1 MNENEKKQY
10 LDENGMLFY
19 TQRLKIVLD
28 ALLAQKANVTDL
40 DVATGRI
47 NALDANKVDK
57 VPGKGLS
64 TNDLTDALVQKIDEA
79 GRRATIDG
87 YTIEGDLTKAELDIA
102 AASDLLVESR
112 RIDDI
117 NTNKIAYITA
127 TNHIISVTENPKLRA
142 ASSVVI
148 QDATDG
154 STKKIFGMMANTGN
168 GEYLLLTFKNRD
180 ELGLYIVDDETPID
194 LTDSPLAQ
202 KALIDSDIWYDTYE
216 PLLQA
221 YQNTDPA
228 DFASASDFSA
238 LDADV
243 YRKNETFTK
252 AEVNAAIAAAIAG
265 VTQIRYQIVQEL
277 PAVGENGVIYLI
289 LYAQGPQGNIYQEW
303 IWIANTESYETL
315 GSTNQIDLSN
325 YVTFDDIEPITNTE
339 IESAYNR
346 VFDPTRVNLTV
357 NATADEEPYNHLDSL
372 VIEKITEVG
381 GVTSSEILYDLTN
394 VTMPKT
400 VRVPKNCTLSIGG
413 SESGYEGHYIEE
425 LEVITS
431 DVNAT
436 IELITPEDDEPEPDP
451 TQVTWTY
458 GNKVEPDTG
467 EESGAEAYY
476 TSDEGMISFI
486 NGLIEEGANASGTLG
501 SDCYLA
507 LSNHPWAPET
517 GFPATYR
524 VDDISESVIIESDE
538 GTDGSAYIIA
548 YVYDGTVYTLNE

>member
-87 YTIEGDLTKAELDIA
+87 QTIEGDLTKAELDIA

-148 QDATDG
+148 QDTADG
-154 STKKIFGMMANTGN
+154 STKKIFGMVANNANEN
-168 GEYLLLTFKNRD
+168 GEYILLTFRSD
-180 ELGLYIVDDETPID
+180 ADLGFYIVDDENPID
-194 LTDSPLAQ
+194 LSNTGNA
-202 KALIDSDIWYDTYE
+202 KALIDSANWNDLYE
-216 PLLQA
+216 PLLLA
-221 YQNTDPA
+221 YRDTDPS

-243 YRKNETFTK
+243 YRKSETFTK
-252 AEVNAAIAAAIAG
+252 AEVNDAIATAIAG

-277 PAVGENGVIYLI
+277 PAEGENGVIYLI

-381 GVTSSEILYDLTN
+381 GVTSSETLYELTN

-400 VRVPKNCTLSIGG
+400 VRVPKNCTLSVGG
-413 SESGYEGHYIEE
+413 NESGYEGHVIEE

-436 IELITPEDDEPEPDP
+436 IELTIPEPDP
-451 TQVTWTY
+451 TQVVWTY

-467 EESGAEAYY
+467 EESGTQAYY

-524 VDDISESVIIESDE
+524 VDDVGEAVVIESDE

>member
-28 ALLAQKANVTDL
+28 GLLAQKANVTDL

-127 TNHIISVTENPKLRA
+127 TNHVISVSENSKLRA

-148 QDATDG
+148 QDTTDG
-154 STKKIFGMMANTGN
+154 VTKKIFGMMANNANEN
-168 GEYLLLTFKNRD
+168 GEYILLTFRSDVDLGFYVLND
-180 ELGLYIVDDETPID
+180 ESPID
-194 LTDSPLAQ
+194 LSDTIAN
-202 KALIDSDIWYDTYE
+202 KALIDYADWYDIYE
-216 PLLQA
+216 PLLEA
-221 YQNTDPA
+221 YRDTAPS
-228 DFASASDFSA
+228 DFASASDFNA

-277 PAVGENGVIYLI
+277 PAVGENGVIYLVQ
-289 LYAQGPQGNIYQEW
+289 YAQTPQGNIYQEW

-346 VFDPTRVNLTV
+346 VFDPTRVGLTIT
-357 NATADEEPYNHLDSL
+357 ATGEGQPSVIDAL
-372 VIEKITEVG
+372 VIGTVDPETG
-381 GVTSSEILYDLTN
+381 GVADAMYDLHN
-394 VTMPKT
+394 VTLPKT
-400 VRVPKNCTLSIGG
+400 VRVPKNTELAIDATV
-413 SESGYEGHYIEE
+413 EGFEVVIEG
-425 LEVITS
+425 VTIVTS
-431 DVNAT
+431 DVTKN
-436 IELITPEDDEPEPDP
+436 LVFEPEAPDP
-451 TQVTWTY
+451 TQVVWEGRHTDPEDEDSII
-458 GNKVEPDTG
+458 N
-467 EESGAEAYY
+467 YY
-476 TSDEGMISFI
+476 TSDTGLMTFLENLVEPLNNGDTGSLDSNSYLVVAMASNPLVSSIQDPTNVSYTYSSYDNRWDLEISGDGGYWYYITI
-486 NGLIEEGANASGTLG
+486 NNNEV
-501 SDCYLA
+501 
-507 LSNHPWAPET
+507 ET
-517 GFPATYR
+517 W
-524 VDDISESVIIESDE
+524 
-538 GTDGSAYIIA
+538 
-548 YVYDGTVYTLNE
+548 NE